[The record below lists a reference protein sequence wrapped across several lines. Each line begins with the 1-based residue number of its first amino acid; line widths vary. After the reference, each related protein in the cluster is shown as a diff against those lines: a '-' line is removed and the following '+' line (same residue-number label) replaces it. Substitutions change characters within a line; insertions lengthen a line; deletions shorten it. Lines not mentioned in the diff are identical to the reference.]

1 MPRATTRSQKP
12 ARGSQAQP
20 SQPGRSQKRRDEE
33 PEEEDEEEEEEGG
46 NGMDV
51 DDEDEEQDGKSVG
64 TWLRLKL
71 EGGTT
76 IFMHFV
82 FFCQELDRAAYA
94 LVRLAM
100 FTEHKRVPLRRDEIS
115 KKGFLGSNG
124 RAFNRV
130 FTTAQ
135 GILRNTFGMELVEL
149 RSRAELDKDTAAPG
163 TQNQDGLEEARKA
176 AGVKKKSAAAGSKT
190 YILRSTL
197 DSRIIAEA
205 ALTREEILEEEAADA
220 PSDDD
225 DDDENGSGASTYGSI
240 ISWSNADQVG
250 ALGVL
255 YVILALILVSG
266 RVMGDQDLR
275 AMLKRMRLPNGST
288 VAFSATATH
297 RELPLDAYLTLLLR
311 QGFLDRQQVGGDAA
325 ANKAAN
331 KGKRSRVQA
340 ADDEGQTTY
349 EWRWGPRAQSEVG
362 EKAVAEFVAEFM
374 VQEERQ
380 GQDDGDEEEE
390 GGSAAAGRARANK
403 RRTDAANKLEKMTK
417 GIERAAGGQLA
428 EIM

>member
-1 MPRATTRSQKP
+1 MPPRATTRSQKP
-12 ARGSQAQP
+12 ARGSQAQA
-20 SQPGRSQKRRDEE
+20 SQPGRSQKRRADE
-33 PEEEDEEEEEEGG
+33 PEEDEDEEEEGG
-46 NGMDV
+46 NGNMDV
-51 DDEDEEQDGKSVG
+51 DEEDD
-64 TWLRLKL
+64 R
-71 EGGTT
+71 EGRN
-76 IFMHFV
+76 
-82 FFCQELDRAAYA
+82 ELDRAAFA

-115 KKGFLGSNG
+115 KKVLGSNG

-130 FTTAQ
+130 LTMAQ
-135 GILRNTFGMELVEL
+135 QILRNTFGMELVEL

-163 TQNQDGLEEARKA
+163 TQNQDDLEEARKA
-176 AGVKKKSAAAGSKT
+176 TAVKKRSAAAGSKT

-197 DSRIIAEA
+197 DDRIIAEA
-205 ALTREEILEEEAADA
+205 ALTREEILEEEAADD

-225 DDDENGSGASTYGSI
+225 DDEEVGASAASYGSI
-240 ISWSNADQVG
+240 ISWSRADHVG

-255 YVILALILVSG
+255 YVVLALILVSG

-275 AMLKRMRLPNGST
+275 ATLRRMRLPSGSS
-288 VAFSATATH
+288 VAFSAISTH
-297 RELPLDAYLTLLLR
+297 RALPLDAYLTLLLR
-311 QGFLDRQQVGGDAA
+311 QGFLDRQQIGGDAA

-331 KGKRSRVQA
+331 KGKRARVQA

-349 EWRWGPRAQSEVG
+349 EWRWGARAQSEVG

-380 GQDDGDEEEE
+380 GQDEGDEEEE
-390 GGSAAAGRARANK
+390 GAAAGRARANK
-403 RRTDAANKLEKMTK
+403 RRVDAASKLEKMFK

-428 EIM
+428 DIM

>member
-33 PEEEDEEEEEEGG
+33 PEEEDEEEEEGG
-46 NGMDV
+46 NMDV
-51 DDEDEEQDGKSVG
+51 DDEDEEQDGKSD
-64 TWLRLKL
+64 
-71 EGGTT
+71 
-76 IFMHFV
+76 
-82 FFCQELDRAAYA
+82 LDRAAYA

-115 KKGFLGSNG
+115 KKVLGSNG

-163 TQNQDGLEEARKA
+163 TQNQDDLEEARKA

-225 DDDENGSGASTYGSI
+225 DDDENGGGGATYGSI

-275 AMLKRMRLPNGST
+275 AMLKRMRLPNGSS

-349 EWRWGPRAQSEVG
+349 EWRWGARAQSEVG

-380 GQDDGDEEEE
+380 GLDDGDEEEE
-390 GGSAAAGRARANK
+390 GGGATAGRARANK
-403 RRTDAANKLEKMTK
+403 RRADAANKLEKMAK